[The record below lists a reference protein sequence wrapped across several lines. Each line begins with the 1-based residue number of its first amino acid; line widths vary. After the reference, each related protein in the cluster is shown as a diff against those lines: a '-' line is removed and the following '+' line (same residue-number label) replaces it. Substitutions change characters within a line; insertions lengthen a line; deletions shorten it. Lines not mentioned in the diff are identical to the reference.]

1 MIYFNL
7 NEKLEIPFQTGLLEK
22 AAQTVLEELS
32 EDKDADV
39 TIAIED
45 DEQLRSLNEQF
56 LGINTPTDVLSF
68 PSDEVDPDSGNLYL
82 GDIII
87 SLPRAAQQA
96 QIAGHP
102 VINEMQL
109 LVIHGMLHL
118 LGFDHITSE
127 LKDEMWAKQAN
138 FLEKL
143 GVEIK
148 KLPED

>member
-7 NEKLEIPFQTGLLEK
+7 NEEIELPFQVEPLEK
-22 AAQTVLEELS
+22 AAQMVLEDFS
-32 EDKDADV
+32 TDKEADI
-39 TIAIED
+39 TIAIDD

-56 LGINTPTDVLSF
+56 LGINAPTDVLSF
-68 PSDEVDPDSGNLYL
+68 PSDEIDPDTNHLYL

-87 SLPRAAQQA
+87 SLPRAIFQA
-96 QIAGHP
+96 QVAGHP

-118 LGFDHITSE
+118 LGFDHVTPE
-127 LKDEMWAKQAN
+127 LKIEMWAKQAYY
-138 FLEKL
+138 LGQM